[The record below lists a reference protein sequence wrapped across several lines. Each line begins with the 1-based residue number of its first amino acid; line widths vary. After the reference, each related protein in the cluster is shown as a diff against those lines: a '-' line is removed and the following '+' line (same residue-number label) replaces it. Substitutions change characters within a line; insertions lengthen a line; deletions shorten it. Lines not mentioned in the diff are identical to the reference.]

1 MQSWRLQIM
10 RICLPSLLRRLEPL
24 LGIEEKWQLQMFS
37 PSRSQENFLLFMFY
51 FLSINTFNSLSLAQ
65 VIFTVYR
72 IWGLWLHF
80 FSGLICCLT
89 IVQLPSLLLRN
100 YLSVRQSILKN
111 FFFPVAALK
120 FFLLS
125 YIASMWSA

>member
-1 MQSWRLQIM
+1 M

-37 PSRSQENFLLFMFY
+37 PSRPQENFLLFMFY

-72 IWGLWLHF
+72 I
-80 FSGLICCLT
+80 
-89 IVQLPSLLLRN
+89 
-100 YLSVRQSILKN
+100 
-111 FFFPVAALK
+111 
-120 FFLLS
+120 
-125 YIASMWSA
+125 